1 MTHSSQGLVRTI
13 GRWSLAALMINMII
27 GGSILRLPS
36 ILAEKL
42 GAWSPLSCLGAGAGM
57 LVIAGCIAEV
67 SSRYDETGGLYLYA
81 RNAFGRFA
89 GLLVAWLTWLT
100 RIAAPAAGANL
111 FCTYAAQFVPYFGTR
126 RGELLLLA
134 ALIGQL
140 AVINYIG
147 VKTGKN
153 LSNVFTGVK
162 VSILLFFV
170 VVGVLAL
177 LLRPEVRVPA
187 TFPATR
193 FRDWLEPMLIL
204 VYAYGGFEGA
214 LFVGGETK
222 NPKRD
227 VPIALLVALAVVC
240 VIYTAIQFVTMATL
254 PDVANSV
261 RPLSDAAQRF
271 MGSGGAVFMGL
282 AALISMYGYLSANL
296 LSVPRITFALGERG
310 DFPRFFAAIHP
321 KYRTPYVSIVLYA
334 VVLFTFAALGTFQWN
349 AILSAVSR
357 LAVYGAM
364 ALAVPVLRRRRDDK
378 AQFLLPVP
386 YLFSAAGIIFSVVLL
401 TRMGRNEFMVI
412 LATCG
417 IALLNWMLVRRGTR
431 LTDSAP
437 QSAADE

>member
-1 MTHSSQGLVRTI
+1 VTHSSQGLVRTI
-13 GRWSLAALMINMII
+13 GRRSLAALMVNMII

-81 RNAFGRFA
+81 RDAFGHFA

-111 FCTYAAQFVPYFGTR
+111 FCTYVAQFVPYFGTR

-140 AVINYIG
+140 AVFNYIG

-153 LSNVFTGVK
+153 LSNAFTGVK
-162 VSILLFFV
+162 VGILLFFV

-187 TFPATR
+187 IFPATR

-227 VPIALLVALAVVC
+227 VPIALLVALATVC

-254 PDVANSV
+254 PDVSNSV

-321 KYRTPYVSIVLYA
+321 RYRTPYVSIVLYA
-334 VVLFTFAALGTFQWN
+334 VVLFAFAAFGTFQWN

-357 LAVYGAM
+357 LAVYGAL
-364 ALAVPVLRRRRDDK
+364 ALAVPVLRKRRDGK

-386 YLFSAAGIIFSVVLL
+386 HLFSAAGIIFSVVLL
-401 TRMGRNEFMVI
+401 TRLGRNEFAVI

-417 IALLNWMLVRRGTR
+417 IALLNWMLVRKGTR
-431 LTDSAP
+431 LASGREV
-437 QSAADE
+437 S

>member
-1 MTHSSQGLVRTI
+1 L
-13 GRWSLAALMINMII
+13 
-27 GGSILRLPS
+27 
-36 ILAEKL
+36 
-42 GAWSPLSCLGAGAGM
+42 
-57 LVIAGCIAEV
+57 
-67 SSRYDETGGLYLYA
+67 
-81 RNAFGRFA
+81 
-89 GLLVAWLTWLT
+89 LT
-100 RIAAPAAGANL
+100 RIAAPAAAANL

-134 ALIGQL
+134 VLIGQL
-140 AVINYIG
+140 AVFNYIG

-162 VSILLFFV
+162 VGILLFFV
-170 VVGVLAL
+170 VAGALAL

-193 FRDWLEPMLIL
+193 FKDWLNPMLIL

-227 VPIALLVALAVVC
+227 VPIALLVALAAVC

-271 MGSGGAVFMGL
+271 MGSGGAAFMGL

-310 DFPRFFAAIHP
+310 DFPRFFAGIHP
-321 KYRTPYVSIVLYA
+321 KYRTPHVSIVLYA
-334 VVLFTFAALGTFQWN
+334 VVLFAFAALGTFQWN
-349 AILSAVSR
+349 AILSAVSL

-401 TRMGRNEFMVI
+401 TRMGRDEFVVI

-417 IALLNWMLVRRGTR
+417 IALLNWMVVRRGSRATR
-431 LTDSAP
+431 AVDSV
-437 QSAADE
+437 